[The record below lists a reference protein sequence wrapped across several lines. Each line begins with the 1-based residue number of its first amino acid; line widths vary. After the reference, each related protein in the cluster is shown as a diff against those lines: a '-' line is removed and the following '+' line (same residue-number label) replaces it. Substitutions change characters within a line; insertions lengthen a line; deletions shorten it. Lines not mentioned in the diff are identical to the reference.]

1 MSNNSAVL
9 EIPAAETQTTRE
21 ERKPGSLDIAIGT
34 LFLFLILPVIS
45 YSLRELTDVAD
56 SLEYG
61 ADMIDMANSM
71 IYSLTTVSI
80 LLVLGL
86 YYLGAIRT
94 RVAKVASGLTL
105 VFLSVVNVL
114 CRVGDFSREIQRN
127 GEWGWDG
134 SMFEYLS
141 WPSTHERIELALLGA
156 IVGLLIMKK

>member
-1 MSNNSAVL
+1 ML
-9 EIPAAETQTTRE
+9 EIPPTGSRTTTE
-21 ERKPGSLDIAIGT
+21 ESKSSSVDVAIGA
-34 LFLFLILPVIS
+34 LFLILILPVIALS
-45 YSLRELTDVAD
+45 MRDLADVAD

-61 ADMIDMANSM
+61 ADMIDMVNSL

-127 GEWGWDG
+127 GDWGWDG

>member
-21 ERKPGSLDIAIGT
+21 ERKPSSLDIAIGT

-105 VFLSVVNVL
+105 VFLSVVNIL
-114 CRVGDFSREIQRN
+114 CRIGDFSREIQRN
-127 GEWGWDG
+127 REWGWDG
-134 SMFEYLS
+134 SMFESLS

-156 IVGLLIMKK
+156 IVGLLYMKK

>member
-1 MSNNSAVL
+1 
-9 EIPAAETQTTRE
+9 
-21 ERKPGSLDIAIGT
+21 
-34 LFLFLILPVIS
+34 
-45 YSLRELTDVAD
+45 
-56 SLEYG
+56 
-61 ADMIDMANSM
+61 MIDMVNSM

-156 IVGLLIMKK
+156 IVGLLIMRK